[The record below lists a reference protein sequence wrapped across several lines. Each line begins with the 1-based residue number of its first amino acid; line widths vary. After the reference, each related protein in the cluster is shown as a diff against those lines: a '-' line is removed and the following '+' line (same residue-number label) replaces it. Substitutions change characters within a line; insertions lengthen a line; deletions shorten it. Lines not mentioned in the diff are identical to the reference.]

1 MVSCTEFIPL
11 YSELFKFLEEKGGPS
26 AVMTYWE
33 HISDNYVEPRL
44 GEEIKKAG
52 LRGCYEYWSK
62 SLNEEACDFRMEY
75 DEAKNFFEIDMKGC
89 PSKGMLLKLGYTEPY
104 ENYCGHCDVL
114 YSRCAARYGIEIRC
128 DLSACDRAQCKV
140 TARVANNTKK

>member
-11 YSELFKFLEEKGGPS
+11 YSELFKFLEEKGGYS
-26 AVMTYWE
+26 KVLEYWE

-52 LRGCYEYWSK
+52 LFGCYEYWSK

-75 DEAKNFFEIDMKGC
+75 DGEKNFFEIDMKGC
-89 PSKGMLLKLGYTEPY
+89 PSKGMLLSLGYTEPY
-104 ENYCGHCDVL
+104 DKYCNHCDVL
-114 YSRCAARYGIEIRC
+114 YKRCAAKYGIEITC
-128 DLSACDRAQCKV
+128 DLSRCDEAKCRLTGKAVKE
-140 TARVANNTKK
+140 NKE